1 MMTVCS
7 DGHDEIVYDG
17 EDCPLCETLE
27 RLNDRDD
34 DCTRAEERVGEVEA
48 ELAEVSEVN
57 LKLHARVEGLEKDL
71 DGVNDTIDDLNQE
84 IYRGRAEVQ
93 RLMGE
98 ADRRP

>member
-48 ELAEVSEVN
+48 ELAEVVEEN
-57 LKLHARVEGLEKDL
+57 QELKDRVEDLEEAL
-71 DGVNDTIDDLNQE
+71 DVDNDTIDDLNQE

-98 ADRRP
+98 ADRRH

>member
-1 MMTVCS
+1 MMTICS
-7 DGHDEIVYDG
+7 DGHGAIAYDG
-17 EDCPLCETLE
+17 DDCPLCETIEMLT
-27 RLNDRDD
+27 DRDD
-34 DCTRAEERVGEVEA
+34 DCIRAEERVGEVEA
-48 ELAEVSEVN
+48 ELAEVVEEN
-57 LKLHARVEGLEKDL
+57 QKLHARIEELEKDL